1 VTTSG
6 NRGDQLLE
14 LRARFNLVP
23 LDESPLGC
31 DQQRLIMTAH
41 ARVHASGEIQG
52 FEIVGIDLEG
62 LVEFTQPFF
71 RPSSIRAPE
80 LRGEVLFDA
89 VFLDRVQQASDG
101 DQMSLPEGRKL
112 AQ

>member
-1 VTTSG
+1 MIAKTVAVGTKHAIKPHVS
-6 NRGDQLLE
+6 RGCGY
-14 LRARFNLVP
+14 RI
-23 LDESPLGC
+23 GC
-31 DQQRLIMTAH
+31 DRQRLIMTAH
-41 ARVHASGEIQG
+41 TRVHASGEIQG
-52 FEIVGIDLEG
+52 HEIVGNDLEG

-71 RPSSIRAPE
+71 RPSSMRARE

>member
-1 VTTSG
+1 
-6 NRGDQLLE
+6 
-14 LRARFNLVP
+14 
-23 LDESPLGC
+23 
-31 DQQRLIMTAH
+31 MTAH

-52 FEIVGIDLEG
+52 YEIVGIDLEG

-89 VFLDRVQQASDG
+89 VFLDRLQQASDG